1 MLAGLK
7 EFPLNLDLKGWF
19 KKGLEPPVILKP
31 KFVSCQTQLELLLLN
46 YVSGSV
52 SVVSWFFCFSAVHV
66 ILAFPSLVFSVMP
79 LQATC
84 DDKTSKLGQGVEG
97 LDVQV
102 PKGTF
107 CL

>member
-1 MLAGLK
+1 MLAGLVLNCLVLLPSYFGSLGQIRSCHCLMLAGLK

-52 SVVSWFFCFSAVHV
+52 SVVS
-66 ILAFPSLVFSVMP
+66 
-79 LQATC
+79 
-84 DDKTSKLGQGVEG
+84 
-97 LDVQV
+97 
-102 PKGTF
+102 
-107 CL
+107 